1 MSEKSAREKLEDWVE
16 KNPDGY
22 KKRSQKQIANEAG
35 VSQGSVSYNLKQ
47 IIAKRDG
54 ILPSEVT
61 ARREKQ
67 GFRQSPKQL
76 TPEDVAEI
84 HRLYYEKGYSSAD
97 IAHILNCHEVTVR
110 KYIKAHEKEHEED

>member
-1 MSEKSAREKLEDWVE
+1 MPEKSTREKLEDWVE

-22 KKRSQKQIANEAG
+22 LKQSFKQIGKEAG
-35 VSQGSVSYNLKQ
+35 VSQGSVSYNLTQ

-61 ARREKQ
+61 AKREKH

-76 TPEDVAEI
+76 PPEDVAEI
-84 HRLYYEKGYSSAD
+84 HRLHHEEGYSSAD

-110 KYIKAHEKEHEED
+110 KYIKAHEKEHEQD

>member
-1 MSEKSAREKLEDWVE
+1 MPEKSTREKLEDWVE
-16 KNPDGY
+16 KYPDGY
-22 KKRSQKQIANEAG
+22 RKKSQKQIAKEAG
-35 VSQGSVSYNLKQ
+35 VSQGSVSYNLTQ

-84 HRLYYEKGYSSAD
+84 HRLHYEEKYSPDD
-97 IAHILNCHEVTVR
+97 IAHVLNCHPVTVR
-110 KYIKAHEKEHEED
+110 KYIKEHEAD